1 LFDNEAD
8 LNEFINYSV
17 QDSVCLLEALTK
29 AQIIYYNNYN
39 VDIATIWST
48 ATLSFKIFRQS
59 FLTVTIPSLSA
70 SLDSYIRSG
79 YFGGAT
85 DHYKKYGENLHYYD
99 VNSLYPSVMLNDMPL
114 NYIKFHSELDNLD
127 NFFGFYLA
135 KIKCPSTI
143 KMPVLLQ
150 IRTYRNNNNR
160 IIFPTGVWT
169 GVYFSEILKEVVKY
183 GYEVTPING
192 QEFTKAKL
200 FNDYIEHF
208 YDIKK
213 NSEGALSFI
222 AKMQLNQLY
231 GYFGRSRDLIVRN
244 QLMLIERS

>member
-99 VNSLYPSVMLNDMPL
+99 INSLYPSVMLNDMPL

-143 KMPVLLQ
+143 KMPVLLL
-150 IRTYRNNNNR
+150 
-160 IIFPTGVWT
+160 PKG
-169 GVYFSEILKEVVKY
+169 
-183 GYEVTPING
+183 
-192 QEFTKAKL
+192 
-200 FNDYIEHF
+200 
-208 YDIKK
+208 
-213 NSEGALSFI
+213 
-222 AKMQLNQLY
+222 
-231 GYFGRSRDLIVRN
+231 
-244 QLMLIERS
+244 